1 MKNLKRL
8 VALVLTAAF
17 AALAV
22 SGCSAPQKAGA
33 ASSAAGSA
41 AGAVS
46 SEKSKAS
53 DTLIYGSAA
62 DPRGLD
68 PALVDDIE
76 SVKVMSNIY
85 EGLLKYKSDST
96 EVEPSL
102 AESWDVSKDGLTYVF
117 HLRKGVKFQDGTDFN
132 AQAVKFNIDRQL
144 PPKVTEEMSY
154 ASFVYGSVKSVQAV
168 DDNTVQINMKEPC
181 TPFLN
186 NLAMNLGALIVSPKS
201 LQEHGNNVNE
211 APCGTGPYKFVQWL
225 KDQNIVLVRNDDY
238 WGTKALTK
246 NVIFKT
252 IKDNSA
258 RVVAL
263 NNGEVDIIDGID
275 ATVTDQI
282 TGAGNQLLKTP
293 GMNVNYMLYNCSH
306 APFNNAKVRAA
317 VSAAINVPEL
327 VQNLYRGYSEAATSI
342 LPAFMAGYDKSIQQ
356 VAYNPTE
363 AAAVLK
369 AAGITK
375 VHVITYTSARM
386 YNAATGQVLAEAVQ
400 GYLSKVGVTCTID
413 AYDWTTFRSKEDAG
427 DFDICFG
434 GWIGDNGDPDN
445 FLNLLASDDPGMN
458 NARYSSQQYKDLIA
472 KAVQMPAGDARN
484 AVYVQA
490 QKMLAAEAPWLP
502 ISHAVNLCAARPNI
516 HNFSYH
522 MTGMTRMAGVTKD

>member
-1 MKNLKRL
+1 MQKQKKIILFLLAAAIIFSAAAGCGRG
-8 VALVLTAAF
+8 AAAGTAAT
-17 AALAV
+17 
-22 SGCSAPQKAGA
+22 
-33 ASSAAGSA
+33 SAAGGA
-41 AGAVS
+41 AS
-46 SEKSKAS
+46 SEKSKTS

-76 SVKVMSNIY
+76 SVKLMCNIY
-85 EGLLKYKSDST
+85 EGLLKYKKDST

-102 AESWDVSKDGLTYVF
+102 AESWDVSKDGLAYVF

-132 AQAVKFNIDRQL
+132 AQAVKYNIDRQL
-144 PPKVTEEMSY
+144 KPKVTEEMGY
-154 ASFVYGSVKSVQAV
+154 AAFVYGSVKDVQV
-168 DDNTVQINMKEPC
+168 IDNDTVQINMKEPC

-186 NLAMNLGALIVSPKS
+186 NLAMNLGALIVSPKA
-201 LQEHGNNVNE
+201 LEDNKNNVNE
-211 APCGTGPYKFVQWL
+211 APCGTGPYKFVKWE
-225 KDQNIVLVRNDDY
+225 KDQDIVLVRNDEY
-238 WGTKALTK
+238 WGTKAIAK

-282 TGAGNQLLKTP
+282 TSAGNQVLKTP
-293 GMNVNYMLYNCSH
+293 GMNLNYMMYNCSR
-306 APFNNAKVRAA
+306 APFNDAKARAA

-327 VQNLYRGYSEAATSI
+327 VQSLYKGYSEAATTI
-342 LPAFMAGYDKSIQQ
+342 LPTFMPGYDKSISQ
-356 VAYNPTE
+356 VTYDP
-363 AAAVLK
+363 AAAAAALK

-375 VHVITYTSARM
+375 VHIVTYTSARM

-400 GYLSKVGVTCTID
+400 GYLAKAGVTCTID
-413 AYDWTTFRSKEDAG
+413 AYDWTTFKTKQEKG

-445 FLNLLASDDPGMN
+445 FLNLLAVNDPSMN
-458 NARYSSQQYKDLIA
+458 NARYSNKQYSDLIA
-472 KAVQMPAGDARN
+472 KAVQMPAGEERN
-484 AVYVQA
+484 AVYVEA
-490 QKMLAAEAPWLP
+490 QKLVAAEAPWLP
-502 ISHAVNLCAARPNI
+502 ISHAVNLCATRPNI
-516 HNFSYH
+516 HDFNYH
-522 MTGMTRMAGVTKD
+522 MTGMTLMAGVSKD